1 MVMTCR
7 PAFEPLVEDLMM
19 IDFPRSRSDLP
30 RRRPDLP
37 APNAGIKET
46 IHLPGS
52 RHFPD
57 R

>member
-1 MVMTCR
+1 MAMTCR
-7 PAFEPLVEDLMM
+7 PAFEPLVEDLMI
-19 IDFPRSRSDLP
+19 IDFPRSGSDLP
-30 RRRPDLP
+30 RRLADLP

-46 IHLPGS
+46 LHLPGF